1 MRLGT
6 LIMEQLQL
14 SRKMMKRT
22 FLRGVVKV
30 DGQVEYDEAR
40 NVDSQIHHIEVAGQT
55 LHTTEVYYLL
65 HKPSGV
71 VTANKDATYQTV
83 FDCLKPKDRRE
94 DLCFV
99 GRLDR
104 YTQGLIL
111 LTSNG
116 QLAYDLLQ
124 PSKKVSKVYE
134 AYLKEPAEMKD
145 IESFKQ
151 GIRFIDDTVC
161 LPAKLTILSDSPHHV
176 LVEIHE
182 GKFHQVKKMF
192 LAVGKKVKKLKRISF
207 GPLQLPSDLPI
218 GDYRKLTREEIIS
231 LKEYFR

>member
-6 LIMEQLQL
+6 LITKQLQP
-14 SRKMMKRT
+14 SRKTLKRM

-30 DGQVEYDEAR
+30 DGQVEYNEAR
-40 NVDSQIHHIEVAGQT
+40 NVDSQLHTIEVEGKKLDT
-55 LHTTEVYYLL
+55 SEVYYLL
-65 HKPSGV
+65 NKPIGV
-71 VTANKDATYQTV
+71 VTANKDSAHVTI
-83 FDCLKPKDRRE
+83 FDCLQKDDWRE

-104 YTQGLIL
+104 YTEGVLL

-134 AYLKEPAEMKD
+134 AYLKEVAEIED
-145 IESFKQ
+145 IERFEQ
-151 GIRFIDDTVC
+151 GIRFLDGTLC
-161 LPAKLTILSDSPHHV
+161 KPAKLTILPDSPHHV
-176 LVEIHE
+176 LLEIHE

-192 LAVGKKVKKLKRISF
+192 LVVGKKVEKLKRISF
-207 GPLQLPSDLPI
+207 GPLVLPVDLPS
-218 GDYRKLTREEIIS
+218 GAYRQLTLEELRS